1 MFNRNDDRLYFAHRS
16 ILEFLLA
23 CNFAKINYRY
33 DKNLDV
39 MNLFL
44 KEFAQNRPTSIY
56 HALFFAG
63 YQGKRMNIKNE
74 ESKMICDEYITY
86 QNFHQVSDIV
96 NWAYNSVR
104 YPVFFQQTWY
114 KREKISIAIEACA
127 NEMCKKIISDKTEIE
142 NLTEITSQLMKKIRY
157 QMQENMLLNISVHIV
172 STLDKDG

>member
-1 MFNRNDDRLYFAHRS
+1 
-16 ILEFLLA
+16 
-23 CNFAKINYRY
+23 
-33 DKNLDV
+33 

-74 ESKMICDEYITY
+74 GSKMICDEYITY